1 VQRHDRGTAGT
12 GNKVNIEEL
21 RKAVYSEAM
30 RAWIAARAWI
40 AGRSRRQIIFM
51 AAGAAV
57 ALLAIVIIFSRHD
70 SSQATRNTAPPTI
83 PVTIAEAVQTDVP
96 IYYDALGTVQALN
109 TVAIR
114 AQVNGQI
121 VSIDFRQGQEVKKGD
136 VLAKIDP
143 APFKAAL
150 DQAIAKKSA
159 DEATLVDA
167 EKDLARF
174 KTLVVKDVETQQNV
188 DAQQA
193 KVDLTKATI
202 DADQAAIEAAQTQLN
217 YATITAPID
226 GVVGFRQVDIGNI
239 IHTTDANPL
248 TVLTQIKPCT
258 ATFTLPQSD
267 LGSTREAMLHGDVQ
281 VIAFDQDGKV
291 QLAQGKLLLI
301 NNQIDQTTSSIQ
313 LKAEFPNEDER
324 LWPGE
329 FVRIRIL
336 IVTQKNAI
344 TIPPVAVQH
353 GPTGLYVWV
362 VKPDNTV
369 EQRGIE
375 SMPVN
380 NGTTIV
386 TKGIAAGDRVVV
398 NGQYRLDAG
407 SHVDAKTQAT
417 AGGPG

>member
-1 VQRHDRGTAGT
+1 MRTWLT
-12 GNKVNIEEL
+12 GKSPRQVFVL
-21 RKAVYSEAM
+21 VAM
-30 RAWIAARAWI
+30 L
-40 AGRSRRQIIFM
+40 GV
-51 AAGAAV
+51 AAV
-57 ALLAIVIIFSRHD
+57 AAVIIFWRHG
-70 SSQATRNTAPPTI
+70 SSQAAQNTAPPSV
-83 PVTIAEAVQTDVP
+83 PVTIAEAVTSDVP

-114 AQVNGQI
+114 AQVTGQI
-121 VSIDFRQGQEVKKGD
+121 ISVDFRQGQEVHQGD

-193 KVDLTKATI
+193 KVDLTKAMI

-217 YATITAPID
+217 YATITTPID
-226 GVVGFRQVDIGNI
+226 GVVGFRQVDVGNI
-239 IHTTDANPL
+239 IHINDVNPL

-258 ATFTLPQSD
+258 VIFTLPQDD
-267 LGSTREAMLHGDVQ
+267 LGPVREAMLRGEVP
-281 VIAFDQDGKV
+281 VIAFDQNDKE
-291 QLAQGKLLLI
+291 QLAQGHLLLI
-301 NNQIDQTTSSIQ
+301 NNQIDQTTSTIQ
-313 LKAEFPNEDER
+313 LKAEFPNTDER

-336 IVTQKNAI
+336 ITTRKDAV
-344 TIPPVAVQH
+344 TIPPVAVQR
-353 GPTGLYVWV
+353 GPSGLYIWV

-369 EQRGIE
+369 DQRSIE
-375 SMPVN
+375 TTSVSN
-380 NGTTIV
+380 DVTIV
-386 TKGIAAGDRVVV
+386 TKGV
-398 NGQYRLDAG
+398 
-407 SHVDAKTQAT
+407 T
-417 AGGPG
+417 AG